1 MLVRKPARIAA
12 ERARGA
18 TPDSVYQTL
27 RQNLAGGGT
36 VLLHDSD
43 CTAPPGAAAAALGAL
58 PRLLDECA
66 RRGLTVGP
74 LAEHAAGT
82 LR

>member
-1 MLVRKPARIAA
+1 
-12 ERARGA
+12 
-18 TPDSVYQTL
+18 
-27 RQNLAGGGT
+27 

-58 PRLLDECA
+58 TRLLAECA

-74 LAEHAAGT
+74 LAEHAASAPEVTPGGIQ
-82 LR
+82 LEPRLARHG